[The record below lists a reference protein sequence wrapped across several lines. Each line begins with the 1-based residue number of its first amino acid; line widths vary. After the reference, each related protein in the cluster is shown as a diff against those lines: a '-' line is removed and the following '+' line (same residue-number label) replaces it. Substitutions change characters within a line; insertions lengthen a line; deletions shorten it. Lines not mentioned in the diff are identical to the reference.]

1 MMPAVC
7 KPPAYG
13 VVAIGRNEGE
23 RLKRCL
29 SSVSDAALTVY
40 VDSGSSD
47 GSMEWATSRGIEV
60 VELDTAASFTAA
72 RARNAGFARLMELAP
87 DLLYVQFVDG
97 DCEMISDWPAQA
109 IEFLACHARAA
120 VVFGRRRERHPE
132 RSPYNWLCDQEW
144 SGQPGEV
151 RYCGGD
157 IMARTEALRALGGY
171 RDTMIAGEEPELCV
185 RLRAAGWS
193 IWRIEQEMTR
203 HDANLLRFGQWWRR
217 TLRSG
222 YAFAEGS
229 HLHGAPPE
237 RFWVWE
243 SRRALIWGLGL
254 PLAVL
259 ATLAAIGPIGLA
271 LLLLLP
277 LQVLRQTLRGSGPW
291 QERFKLALFQLMA
304 RFPEAIGQMKFRVN
318 RLNCSSQEIIEY
330 K

>member
-1 MMPAVC
+1 MAAIG
-7 KPPAYG
+7 KSPAYG

-29 SSVSDAALTVY
+29 SSVPEAALTVY

-47 GSMEWATSRGIEV
+47 GSVEWATKRGIEV
-60 VELDTAASFTAA
+60 VELDTAAGFTAA

-87 DLLYVQFVDG
+87 DLPHVQFIDG
-97 DCEMISDWPAQA
+97 DCEMISGWSAQA
-109 IEFLACHARAA
+109 IEFLDSHPRAA
-120 VVFGRRRERHPE
+120 VVFGRRRERYPE
-132 RSPYNWLCDQEW
+132 RSLYNWLCDQEW
-144 SGQPGEV
+144 SGRPGEV

-157 IMARTEALRALGGY
+157 IMARSEALRAVGGY
-171 RDTMIAGEEPELCV
+171 RDAMIAGEEPELCV

-193 IWRIEQEMTR
+193 IWRIGQEMTL

-229 HLHGAPPE
+229 NLHGAPPE

-259 ATLAAIGPIGLA
+259 AALAAIGPIGLA
-271 LLLLLP
+271 PLLLLP

-291 QERFKLALFQLMA
+291 QERFRIALFQLLA
-304 RFPEAIGQMKFRVN
+304 RFPEAIGQVKFRVN
-318 RLNCSSQEIIEY
+318 RLNRSSQGLIEY